1 MFTKRKVL
9 SAIAKIYDPLQLIG
23 PVIVKAK
30 LIMQELWKREI
41 GWDEELPEDL
51 KTSWT
56 IILNQLHLLNQ
67 IRIPRKVIES
77 YPYKSLEIHG
87 FSDASQVA
95 YGCCVYVR
103 VIDANE
109 KISVKLL
116 CAKSRVAPLK
126 TIFMPPA
133 AGMGVDASTL
143 FVDIDTSTIRHQCH
157 QCRQC
162 RHCVNNIDNVGNCN
176 M

>member
-77 YPYKSLEIHG
+77 YPYKARY
-87 FSDASQVA
+87 FSAGLTQIFWISYLLLGVK
-95 YGCCVYVR
+95 CFSVR
-103 VIDANE
+103 VLAETSLRHPRIL
-109 KISVKLL
+109 IPGG
-116 CAKSRVAPLK
+116 RV
-126 TIFMPPA
+126 
-133 AGMGVDASTL
+133 V
-143 FVDIDTSTIRHQCH
+143 
-157 QCRQC
+157 
-162 RHCVNNIDNVGNCN
+162 
-176 M
+176 